1 MLLVA
6 GILMTLLW
14 IGFLGFLGYGIAF
27 AILGDHG

>member
-6 GILMTLLW
+6 GILMMLW